1 MGRIV
6 DEIVNNPRTSIAT
19 VVTTNFSN
27 WWLEWGSPVVS
38 AMASVLGVILLVV
51 LIRYHL
57 ENLRRLIRENKDDE
71 NKREEVMLEYHRQQT
86 KKEEE
91 AREKEKKK
99 HVKS

>member
-1 MGRIV
+1 M
-6 DEIVNNPRTSIAT
+6 
-19 VVTTNFSN
+19 
-27 WWLEWGSPVVS
+27 S

-57 ENLRRLIRENKDDE
+57 ENLKRLIRENKDDE

-91 AREKEKKK
+91 AKEKARKELT
-99 HVKS
+99 